1 MMYLKVKNLFE
12 KELDIA
18 SEISAIISP
27 FTYNNI
33 LNKDNLY
40 KTFNIEN
47 ITLKDYINNILKT
60 FKNIK
65 TDNIELYHS
74 IPSHKKKDYLSQ
86 VKNEVKRIISETKES
101 KYYKSY
107 KDQQFLFKSLSDYQI
122 DSKALNAYMLLENNQ
137 SLKTNLTGFK
147 NNVSVEYT
155 RTDSTTGRLTSRS
168 QANILTLP
176 KKYRNIF
183 KSSFQQG
190 KILYIDFVSL
200 EPRVMRKLGGF
211 DCSGDI
217 YEEIAESLEI
227 DVDRSIIKQAVISA
241 VYGSSKS
248 ALYSKMS
255 KDKVDQLCDFI
266 HDYLKVDLCLEMAQE
281 SSEKDCRTNFWGRPL
296 WNKGASETN
305 VILNNY
311 VQSTAVDI
319 ALSGF
324 SKLLQEVD
332 LKRIKPLFIIHDALM
347 IDVEESYINDIVNLS
362 SIGYNCN
369 ILGNFPISVED
380 LNGTKY

>member
-27 FTYNNI
+27 FTYNNL

-74 IPSHKKKDYLSQ
+74 IPNHKKKDYLSQ
-86 VKNEVKRIISETKES
+86 IKNEVKRIIRETKES

-107 KDQQFLFKSLSDYQI
+107 KDQQFLFKVLSDYQI

-227 DVDRSIIKQAVISA
+227 DVDRSVIKQAVISA
-241 VYGSSKS
+241 VYGSSKN

-362 SIGYNCN
+362 SSGYNCN

-380 LNGTKY
+380 LYGTKY